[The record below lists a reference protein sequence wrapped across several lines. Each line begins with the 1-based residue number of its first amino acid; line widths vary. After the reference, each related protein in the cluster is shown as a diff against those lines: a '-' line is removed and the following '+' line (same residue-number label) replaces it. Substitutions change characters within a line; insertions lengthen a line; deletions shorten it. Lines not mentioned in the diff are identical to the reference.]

1 MTASNLSI
9 CVGPS
14 LIWTHDQNYMLDQNY
29 SKEVSALIQIL
40 IEDYEKLYGS
50 ETPELFC
57 KPVETESEIIEVG
70 VGAAGGPAERTS
82 SLSSSEKGQP
92 INKQTK
98 SKIIFFTRLVFQ
110 FWHQV

>member
-50 ETPELFC
+50 DVPELFC
-57 KPVETESEIIEVG
+57 KSAVVEPEPAEISEVG
-70 VGAAGGPAERTS
+70 LGAAGGLAERTS

-92 INKQTK
+92 INKQAK
-98 SKIIFFTRLVFQ
+98 SNTEK
-110 FWHQV
+110 